1 MSEYN
6 LFISHSWSYSDAYE
20 KLCILLDKA
29 NYFKYKNYSIP
40 KDDPFIIL
48 AKTEARYRIALKSKI
63 KEQMKYASV
72 VIIMAGVYASYSDSI
87 NLEIEV
93 ALELEKPILAIEP
106 WGSEKTSRIV
116 KEEAT
121 KIVSWSTISIVD
133 AIREISL

>member
-1 MSEYN
+1 MAEYN
-6 LFISHSWSYSDAYE
+6 LFISHSWSYPDAYE
-20 KLCILLDKA
+20 KLCIMLNKA
-29 NYFKYKNYSIP
+29 SYFQYKNYSIS

-48 AKTEARYRIALKSKI
+48 AKTETRYRSALKSKI

-72 VIIMAGVYASYSDSI
+72 VLILAGVYATYSSSI

-106 WGSEKTSRIV
+106 WASEKTSKIV
-116 KEEAT
+116 KDNAT
-121 KIVSWSTISIVD
+121 KIVSWSTNSIVD